1 MQTLFYSNLFRPMDD
16 CFVFFLYY
24 MQTKM
29 ATVDGIKMEEVFTM
43 KKSRFAAMILGTI
56 RGTLFALGRCMAL
69 IPMGRVCAGH
79 CAGLRRPA
87 ACAGDPIYLEK
98 ARTQAARASP

>member
-1 MQTLFYSNLFRPMDD
+1 
-16 CFVFFLYY
+16 
-24 MQTKM
+24 MQTKTT
-29 ATVDGIKMEEVFTM
+29 TVGGIKMEEVFTM
-43 KKSRFAAMILGTI
+43 KKSSLAAMILGTV

-69 IPMGRVCAGH
+69 VPMGLVCAGH